1 MEPANA
7 SVDTIRHRYPNA
19 ISTGGAVER
28 LFALLSRRV
37 GLTPAQIMAADSI
50 CSDDLNTIE
59 YPQRAY
65 EMLGPFRLG
74 GLNGFPFSGLTG
86 MNAFAHHVPKDG
98 AVFVFHAPHIGITKR
113 GALGESLRPGQAQP
127 SACCGAARA
136 ALAKLLR
143 GEIVPGQ
150 LTDLDYQQNTIEQIF
165 LAQAERIRGAAE
177 PILEATEVMYEA
189 IAERVDLLAARTEYP
204 SRYLILMGGIL
215 INGDHDVGSF
225 CATRRLVLIDEQL
238 GYREDL
244 LSEL

>member
-1 MEPANA
+1 MQPDSATA
-7 SVDTIRHRYPNA
+7 DTIRRRYANA
-19 ISTGGAVER
+19 ISTSQTVER
-28 LFALLSRRV
+28 LFALLARRV
-37 GLTPAQIMAADSI
+37 GLSPAQIMAADSI

-86 MNAFAHHVPKDG
+86 MSAFAHHVPRDG
-98 AVFVFHAPHIGITKR
+98 AVFVFHAPHIGISKR
-113 GALGESLRPGQAQP
+113 GAVGESLRPGQLEP

-143 GEIVPGQ
+143 GEIVAGE
-150 LTDLDYQQNTIEQIF
+150 LSELDYQQNTIEQLF

-189 IAERVDLLAARTEYP
+189 IAERIDLLAARTQYP

-225 CATRRLVLIDEQL
+225 CAPRRLLLIDEQL
-238 GYREDL
+238 GDREDL
-244 LSEL
+244 LPEL